1 MHRMGAINFI
11 ELTLKKWSHKLE
23 PQAIRT
29 RIVELTNTLA
39 HSENYSQSHNVG
51 FQSDVFR
58 ELPETKFHL
67 YFSQVK
73 FRNTIQHERKWKL
86 ELNFGSLRPKW
97 WFNN

>member
-1 MHRMGAINFI
+1 MGVINFI

-39 HSENYSQSHNVG
+39 HSENSSQSYNVG
-51 FQSDVFR
+51 FQSDVLR
-58 ELPETKFHL
+58 QLPETTFYF

-73 FRNTIQHERKWKL
+73 FRNTI
-86 ELNFGSLRPKW
+86 
-97 WFNN
+97 